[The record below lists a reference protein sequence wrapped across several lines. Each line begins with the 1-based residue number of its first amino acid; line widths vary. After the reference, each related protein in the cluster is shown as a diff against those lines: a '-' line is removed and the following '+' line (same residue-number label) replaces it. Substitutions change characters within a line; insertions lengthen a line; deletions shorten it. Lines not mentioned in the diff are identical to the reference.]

1 MDFLFYF
8 LFKLI
13 IQSTDGS
20 NICPI
25 EIKQGIAPKKATKNF
40 SVLDKYHLNITTG
53 LVIDS
58 CDKIRP
64 INEQTYYIPVYL
76 I

>member
-1 MDFLFYF
+1 MKWLEVQIMTTPQNEDIVSSILYNY
-8 LFKLI
+8 
-13 IQSTDGS
+13 G
-20 NICPI
+20 
-25 EIKQGIAPKKATKNF
+25 A
-40 SVLDKYHLNITTG
+40 TG